1 HVLSPRPGRGASGP
15 QRHRRASPNRD
26 VVQRRLPDGDGLSRQ
41 RQGRGV
47 DGRQGGGRDGHA
59 FERGRVLP
67 RRDPLSRPMA
77 RDRWGLRRTF
87 RTPPGR
93 SAVSWRWEVGL
104 PLFVMGFLT
113 AVIVGYANGA
123 NLLFW
128 VAAVLAGI

>member
-1 HVLSPRPGRGASGP
+1 
-15 QRHRRASPNRD
+15 
-26 VVQRRLPDGDGLSRQ
+26 
-41 RQGRGV
+41 
-47 DGRQGGGRDGHA
+47 
-59 FERGRVLP
+59 
-67 RRDPLSRPMA
+67 MA
-77 RDRWGLRRTF
+77 RDRWGRRRTF

-128 VAAVLAGI
+128 VAAVLAGVGASLFLSGMARR